1 MLNMQP
7 FSDSISKLID
17 EFSKFPGIGRKT
29 ASRLAFH
36 VLKLPKKEVI
46 SIVNAMIKVKE
57 RVKYCSVCYNMTEK
71 DPCEICSNPERDNT
85 TICVVEEPADVF
97 AFEKTNQYKGLYHV
111 LGGVISPMEGI
122 EPENLKI
129 KELLNRLKN
138 IKEVIIATNP
148 SVEGETT
155 TIYLTKLLK
164 PKGIK
169 VSRIARGVPMGSDL
183 EFTDAVTL
191 TRALEGRVSL

>member
-1 MLNMQP
+1 MQP